1 MKRPWVPVLGALLV
15 LLIGGSAFAFYGSG
29 PRSMWGAGR
38 GGPGMWGGWCPGPAY
53 MWGGYD
59 GDDDFGGRKGLGR
72 YPYKYEVPAEIAQK
86 MRDLER
92 TQLELRMLF
101 LEDKLDQKKATELHE
116 RILSLRTDV
125 SRWQFEQWLKGIE
138 QRQSGAPSNNQ

>member
-1 MKRPWVPVLGALLV
+1 
-15 LLIGGSAFAFYGSG
+15 
-29 PRSMWGAGR
+29 
-38 GGPGMWGGWCPGPAY
+38 

-59 GDDDFGGRKGLGR
+59 GDDDFGGRKGLGG
-72 YPYKYEVPAEIAQK
+72 YPYRYEVPAEIAQK

>member
-15 LLIGGSAFAFYGSG
+15 LLIGGSAFAFYGPG
-29 PRSMWGAGR
+29 PKSIWGAGWR
-38 GGPGMWGGWCPGPAY
+38 GWCPGPAY

-59 GDDDFGGRKGLGR
+59 GDDDFVGRKRLER
-72 YPYKYEVPAEIAQK
+72 YPYKYEIPAEMAQK

-92 TQLELRMLF
+92 TRLELRMLF

-125 SRWQFEQWLKGIE
+125 SRWQFEQWLKVIE

>member
-29 PRSMWGAGR
+29 PRSMWGTG
-38 GGPGMWGGWCPGPAY
+38 WGGWCPGPAY

-92 TQLELRMLF
+92 TRLELRMLF